1 MAAALPADAAV
12 SASAEAPEAATA
24 AAASAASEAAE
35 VAAPAAAAAASA
47 AASAE
52 PAGDAAEEGGAGD
65 DEEGDDGKKKRK
77 RKRGKRKKKG
87 GASAPAGPPRER
99 ESVCACVQ
107 RAMPWVQLPPSSRDP
122 ARRGERVVGRWGAGG
137 VVSALAPPAQ
147 GVAAAW
153 AVVRAFLRA
162 CCYCR
167 LVACGCALLPAAKK
181 QAEYRGIKSTH
192 FTDYYAKYGQS
203 EPPSVPVAELFTS
216 LGMPFPEG
224 EHMEFP
230 ETTTRVTA
238 AEAREVDAEEADAR
252 LLALREG
259 AEVHRQ
265 TRAFASSL
273 IKPGIKLR
281 DMCEAL
287 ENKNREL
294 VGERGLERGIA
305 FPTGCSLNHVA
316 AHYTPNGG
324 DDTELGA
331 GDVMKVDFGTQIN
344 GHIIDSAWTVSFDP
358 RFDALLE
365 AVREA
370 TEAGI
375 RAAGVDVTLGDVG
388 AQIQEVMESF
398 EVELEPGRLYPV
410 KAIQNLN
417 GHSIAPYQIHAG
429 KSVPIVANGDP
440 TRMEAGELFAIET
453 FGSINGRA
461 EVHEDL
467 ECSHYMKNIHAPH
480 TTLRLKSARNLLSH
494 ITKTFGTLGFCRR
507 WLERDDGGST
517 FLHGTS
523 GKQERYMGALRHLCE
538 AGLVDAYPPL
548 CDVVG
553 SYTAQYEHTIV
564 IKGGCKEV
572 VSRGTD
578 Y

>member
-12 SASAEAPEAATA
+12 TASAEAPEAATA
-24 AAASAASEAAE
+24 AAASAASEAME

-87 GASAPAGPPRER
+87 AGN
-99 ESVCACVQ
+99 A
-107 RAMPWVQLPPSSRDP
+107 
-122 ARRGERVVGRWGAGG
+122 VG
-137 VVSALAPPAQ
+137 
-147 GVAAAW
+147 AAAP
-153 AVVRAFLRA
+153 
-162 CCYCR
+162 
-167 LVACGCALLPAAKK
+167 LVKGSGETGAKK